1 MVKFFEQEY
10 ASISY
15 DEAIQAM
22 ILQWKV
28 TATSSEYR
36 NSLNHLLL
44 GMEQYKTSRV
54 VVDTRHLGVI
64 HPDDQEW
71 SISDWTVRAMQS
83 GYTHLAIIL
92 PDGIFTKIVCG
103 GYNEHGKSKTLLSR
117 YFSSLDEAKNGLS
130 PKLKHK

>member
-10 ASISY
+10 ASINY

-36 NSLNHLLL
+36 NTLNNLLL

-92 PDGIFTKIVCG
+92 PDEIFTKLSV
-103 GYNEHGKSKTLLSR
+103 EDTMSMVKDKTLVSR
-117 YFSSLDEAKNGLS
+117 YFGSLGEAKEWVK
-130 PKLKHK
+130 P